1 MRAKALRQRAPR
13 PIREDVSVAENT
25 PAANAAEM
33 PKTYDPA
40 AAEPELIEQWINAG
54 CYQRNKGV
62 GDCTVVIPPPNVT
75 GVLHMGH
82 AMDDS
87 IQDTIIRYNR
97 MRGRSTRW
105 IVGTDHAGIAT
116 QTKVDK
122 KLKEEGIS
130 RLEIGR
136 EKFVDACQDWRR
148 EYGGTIIRQIRRMG
162 CSVDFSDERFT
173 MDPAYAKAVRKV
185 FCDWYHDGLIYRGK
199 RIVNWCPNCTT
210 AISDDEAEYKDEKGH
225 LWHLRYPLSEPV
237 NGQDYIV
244 VATTR
249 PETMLGDTGV
259 AVSPSDP
266 EKAAFV
272 GKTVKLPIVNREIP
286 IFSDYHVDKD
296 FGSGFVK
303 VTPAHDPNDYAMGQA
318 HDLPMINV
326 FDEHAVVVEGYG
338 EFSGMNRDE
347 AREAIVAW
355 FEENGLLDHVDEH
368 EHSVMHCYRC
378 DSKLEPWLS
387 EQWFVGVEKLK
398 QPALEAVT
406 SGKIKFH
413 PARWTD
419 TYTTWMEN
427 LKDWCISR
435 QLWWGH
441 RIPVFYCPDCGWED
455 ASMDDVCECPK
466 CHGANVQQDENV
478 LDTWFSSQL
487 WTFATQGWPDDTSQL
502 EAHHPTKVLVT
513 ARDIIALWVA
523 RMVMSS
529 LYFTGEIPF
538 EDVVIYATIL
548 AKDGSRM
555 SKSKGNG
562 VDPMDLIAKYGADAM
577 RFNLL
582 TLMTNNQDV
591 KFDADID
598 KKTKELLGSPRTEQA
613 KGFVTKIWNAS
624 RFVLM
629 NMDGYTPGPAKAT
642 TPEDA
647 WMLSRLAKMVK
658 ATTERLET
666 YELGDYARELQGFFW
681 GEVCDWYIELCKGRL
696 LDGEGEERLQVQ
708 RNLVYVIDASLRM
721 LHPVMPFVTESVWD
735 SMPASE
741 LDADGNGG
749 YTPHA
754 GRFLMMANW
763 PEPADLAVFED
774 DEAEG
779 TFDIARRLV
788 AGVRSSRAR
797 YKLSPKTELAVVV
810 SAGADAVAKLSSQTE
825 FVKNVGRVSSFEV
838 AEGAEKPAAS
848 VTFVEPDF
856 EAFVV
861 MGDLVDFAAE
871 GKKLEKDLAKA
882 EKELAG
888 TERTLANEGFIAKAA
903 PEVVAAK
910 RDRVA
915 ELTATV
921 ERLRAQLADLA

>member
-1 MRAKALRQRAPR
+1 
-13 PIREDVSVAENT
+13 
-25 PAANAAEM
+25 
-33 PKTYDPA
+33 
-40 AAEPELIEQWINAG
+40 
-54 CYQRNKGV
+54 
-62 GDCTVVIPPPNVT
+62 
-75 GVLHMGH
+75 
-82 AMDDS
+82 
-87 IQDTIIRYNR
+87 
-97 MRGRSTRW
+97 
-105 IVGTDHAGIAT
+105 
-116 QTKVDK
+116 
-122 KLKEEGIS
+122 
-130 RLEIGR
+130 
-136 EKFVDACQDWRR
+136 
-148 EYGGTIIRQIRRMG
+148 
-162 CSVDFSDERFT
+162 
-173 MDPAYAKAVRKV
+173 
-185 FCDWYHDGLIYRGK
+185 
-199 RIVNWCPNCTT
+199 
-210 AISDDEAEYKDEKGH
+210 EAEYKDEKGH
-225 LWHLRYPLSEPV
+225 LWHLRYPLTEPV

-272 GKTVKLPIVNREIP
+272 GKTVMLPIVNREIP

-318 HDLPMINV
+318 HDLPQINI
-326 FDEHAVVVEGYG
+326 FDEHAVVVDGYG

-347 AREAIVAW
+347 CRKAVVDW
-355 FEENGLLDHVDEH
+355 FDEHGLLDHVDELD
-368 EHSVMHCYRC
+368 HSVMHCYRC
-378 DSKLEPWLS
+378 DSALEPWLS
-387 EQWFVGVEKLK
+387 EQWFVAVDKLK
-398 QPALEAVT
+398 GPALDAVT

-441 RIPVFYCPDCGWED
+441 RIPVFYCEDCGWED
-455 ASMDDVCECPK
+455 ACMDDVHECPH
-466 CHGANVQQDENV
+466 CHGHHVHQDENV

-487 WTFATQGWPDDTSQL
+487 WTFATQGWPDRPEQM
-502 EAHHPTKVLVT
+502 EGHHPTKALVT

-523 RMVMSS
+523 RMIMSS
-529 LYFTGEIPF
+529 LYFTKEIPF
-538 EDVVIYATIL
+538 QDVVIYATIL

-562 VDPMDLIAKYGADAM
+562 VNPMDLIAKYGADAM
-577 RFNLL
+577 RYNML
-582 TLMTNNQDV
+582 TLITNNQDV
-591 KFDADID
+591 KFDANID
-598 KKTKELLGSPRTEQA
+598 KKTKELIDSPRTEQA
-613 KGFVTKIWNAS
+613 RGFVTKIWNAS

-629 NMDGYTPGPAKAT
+629 NMDGYTPGPAKAA

-647 WMLSRLAKMVK
+647 WMLSRLAKMV
-658 ATTERLET
+658 AASTERLEA
-666 YELGDYARELQGFFW
+666 YELGDYARDLQSFFW
-681 GEVCDWYIELCKGRL
+681 NEVCDWYIELCKGRL
-696 LDGEGEERLQVQ
+696 LDGEGAERLQVQ
-708 RNLVYVIDASLRM
+708 RNLVYVLDASLRM

-735 SMPASE
+735 AMPASE
-741 LDADGNGG
+741 LDANGQGG
-749 YTPHA
+749 YDEHA
-754 GRFLMMANW
+754 GRFLMMAAW
-763 PEPADLAVFED
+763 PEPDAFAPFVN
-774 DEAEG
+774 DEAES

-788 AGVRSSRAR
+788 ADVRSARAR

-810 SAGADAVAKLSSQTE
+810 SAGADAVAKLTSQAE
-825 FVKNVGRVSSFEV
+825 FVKSVGRVSELAV

-848 VTFVEPDF
+848 VTLVEPDF

-888 TERTLANEGFIAKAA
+888 VERTLANEGFLAKAT
-903 PEVVAAK
+903 PEVIASK
-910 RDRVA
+910 RDRAA

>member
-1 MRAKALRQRAPR
+1 M
-13 PIREDVSVAENT
+13 AENT
-25 PAANAAEM
+25 PSAQAAEM

-40 AAEPELIEQWINAG
+40 TTEPALIDQWINAG
-54 CYQRNKGV
+54 CYQRSKGV

-122 KLKEEGIS
+122 KLKAEGIS

-136 EKFVDACQDWRR
+136 EKFLDACWDWRR
-148 EYGGTIIRQIRRMG
+148 EYGGTIIKQIRRMG

-173 MDPAYAKAVRKV
+173 MDPDYAKAVRKV

-199 RIVNWCPNCTT
+199 RIVNWCPSCTT
-210 AISDDEAEYKDEKGH
+210 AISDDEAEYKNEKGH
-225 LWHLRYPLSEPV
+225 LWHLRYPLTEPV
-237 NGQDYIV
+237 NGQEYIV

-272 GKTVKLPIVNREIP
+272 GKTVMLPIVNREIP

-318 HDLPMINV
+318 HDLPQINI
-326 FDEHAVVVEGYG
+326 FDEHAVVVDGYG
-338 EFSGMNRDE
+338 EFTGMNRDE
-347 AREAIVAW
+347 CREAVIAW
-355 FEENGLLDHVDEH
+355 FEEHGLLDHVDEL

-378 DSKLEPWLS
+378 DAALEPWLS
-387 EQWFVGVEKLK
+387 EQWFVAVDKLK
-398 QPALEAVT
+398 GPALDVVK
-406 SGKIKFH
+406 SGEVKFH

-441 RIPVFYCPDCGWED
+441 RIPVFYCEDCGWED
-455 ASMDDVCECPK
+455 ACMDDVHECPH
-466 CHGANVQQDENV
+466 CHGKHVHQDENV

-487 WTFATQGWPDDTSQL
+487 WTFATQGWPDHPEQM
-502 EAHHPTKVLVT
+502 EGHHPTTALVT

-523 RMVMSS
+523 RMIMSS
-529 LYFTGEIPF
+529 LYFTKEIPF
-538 EDVVIYATIL
+538 KDVVIYATIL

-562 VDPMDLIAKYGADAM
+562 VNPMDLIAKYGADAM

-582 TLMTNNQDV
+582 TLITNNQDV
-591 KFDADID
+591 KFDANID
-598 KKTKELLGSPRTEQA
+598 KKTKELIDSPRTEQA
-613 KGFVTKIWNAS
+613 KSFVTKIWNAS

-629 NMDGYTPGPAKAT
+629 NMDGYTPGPAKAA

-647 WMLSRLAKMVK
+647 WMLSRLAKMVSES
-658 ATTERLET
+658 TSRLES
-666 YELGDYARELQGFFW
+666 YELGDYARELQSFFW

-708 RNLVYVIDASLRM
+708 RNLVYVLDASLRM

-735 SMPASE
+735 TMPASE
-741 LDADGNGG
+741 LDADGEGN
-749 YTPHA
+749 YVAHA
-754 GRFLMMANW
+754 GRFLMMAAW
-763 PEPADLAVFED
+763 PEPEALAAFVD
-774 DEAEG
+774 DEAES

-788 AGVRSSRAR
+788 AGVRSARAR

-810 SAGADAVAKLSSQTE
+810 HADADAVSKLSSQTD
-825 FVKNVGRVSSFEV
+825 FVKNVGRVSELTV
-838 AEGAEKPAAS
+838 AEDAEKPAAS
-848 VTFVEPDF
+848 VTLVESDF

-888 TERTLANEGFIAKAA
+888 VERTLSNEGFLAKATA
-903 PEVVAAK
+903 EVVAAK
-910 RDRVA
+910 RERAAD
-915 ELTATV
+915 LTATV
-921 ERLRAQLADLA
+921 ERIKAQLADLA